1 MQDGLDEVIGT
12 KPIIEEEVH
21 RVLEENTQLA
31 RIVASL
37 QSKMRKE
44 DWEEEEER
52 ATTSDEVGKRD
63 GRSHSLSRT
72 SRGQSGVY
80 AGDLAFGGMTGGG
93 PQYNQHFF
101 QSRPHS
107 LPMKVDSSHQGVVT
121 SSQQEGLRSGS
132 ALKSSV

>member
-1 MQDGLDEVIGT
+1 LQDALDEVIGT
-12 KPIIEEEVH
+12 KQIIEEEVH

-63 GRSHSLSRT
+63 GRSHSLNRT

-80 AGDLAFGGMTGGG
+80 AGDLAFASVTGGG
-93 PQYNQHFF
+93 PQCNQHFF

-121 SSQQEGLRSGS
+121 SSQQEGLKS